1 MSLKAMFKAVHKAK
15 NSTVTGVL
23 ETYLLSLSDTDSD
36 RAIDVNAPS
45 QIGSCLRSRYYARK
59 GYQRDVNSIDPRS
72 RRVLD
77 NGTYFHI
84 RTQEYLT
91 KSGRLLLDEVPVVN
105 DFYNIQGHTDGLLDL
120 NLDKVISVL
129 ELKSINDNNF
139 SKLIAPKPDHVQ
151 QGLTYVYSIE
161 TRRVDLHSMYN
172 NMDEFLADKKAR
184 YEYYASHYQHL
195 KDGRKHTREEKIQF
209 QCDLHDKADTIL
221 MKCTTP
227 ITKVHFV
234 YENKNTQEIKE
245 FVIDSTDPNNEQ
257 KLKGV
262 LDDCL
267 TLNRCCDKDVTPNR
281 EGTSK
286 SCPTCHWCAFK
297 TECWN

>member
-23 ETYLLSLSDTDSD
+23 DTYLLSLSDTDSD

-59 GYQRDVNSIDPRS
+59 GYMRDVNSIDARS

-77 NGTYFHI
+77 NGTHFHL
-84 RTQEYLT
+84 RTQEYLLA
-91 KSGRLLLDEVPVVN
+91 SGRLLLDEVPVLSEG
-105 DFYNIQGHTDGLLDL
+105 YNIQGHTDGLLDL
-120 NLDKVISVL
+120 NLDNVISVL

-139 SKLIAPKPDHVQ
+139 SKLIAPKDEHVL
-151 QGLTYVYSIE
+151 QGLTYVYCIE
-161 TRRVDLHSMYN
+161 ARRKWLHKNYPN
-172 NMDEFLADKKAR
+172 IEDFFEDIDNR
-184 YEYYASHYQHL
+184 YVEYASFYQHL

-209 QCDLHDKADTIL
+209 QCDLHNKADTIL
-221 MKCTTP
+221 IKCETP

-245 FVIDSTDPNNEQ
+245 YIIDSTDPENVKKTE
-257 KLKGV
+257 KV
-262 LDDCL
+262 LDECSF
-267 TLNRCCDKDVTPNR
+267 LNVKCEENVAPSR

>member
-23 ETYLLSLSDTDSD
+23 DTYLLSLSDTDSD

-45 QIGSCLRSRYYARK
+45 QIGTCLRSRFYARK
-59 GYQRDVNSIDPRS
+59 GYMRDVNSIDARS

-77 NGTYFHI
+77 NGTHFHL

-91 KSGRLLLDEVPVVN
+91 ASGRLLLDEVPVVSEG
-105 DFYNIQGHTDGLLDL
+105 YNIQGHTDGLLDL
-120 NLDKVISVL
+120 NLDSIISVL

-139 SKLIAPKPDHVQ
+139 SKLIAPNPKHIL
-151 QGLTYVYSIE
+151 QGLTYIYCIE
-161 TRRVDLHSMYN
+161 TRRKRLHEMY
-172 NMDEFLADKKAR
+172 DSFEDFKADKKAR
-184 YEYYASHYQHL
+184 YKEYEKFYQHL
-195 KDGRKHTREEKIQF
+195 KDGHKYTREQKIAF

-221 MKCTTP
+221 MKCFTP
-227 ITKVHFV
+227 ITQVHFV

-245 FVIDSTDPNNEQ
+245 YVINSTDPDNVE
-257 KLKGV
+257 KTAKV
-262 LDDCL
+262 LDEC
-267 TLNRCCDKDVTPNR
+267 TYLNHACKKERVPAR

-286 SCPTCHWCAFK
+286 SCPTCHWCSFK